1 MERKERPATWSLFR
15 QAGLQDDVQQGAVAV
30 VLLFQP
36 HGLRL
41 VLGDGP
47 RDGGHDLRG
56 DRAQSLGHEKFE
68 LLDLARGYAA
78 RALHGLL
85 LEPPQAKDC
94 EWETDDASTNKA
106 GNSCETLHT
115 SGVVRDRDILSIRAS
130 MFFSPTINTFV
141 YIFF

>member
-1 MERKERPATWSLFR
+1 MKLRRRPATWSLFR

-30 VLLFQP
+30 VLLLQP
-36 HGLRL
+36 RGLRL

-85 LEPPQAKDC
+85 YLEPPRAKDC
-94 EWETDDASTNKA
+94 EWETDGASTNKA
-106 GNSCETLHT
+106 TSCEALHT
-115 SGVVRDRDILSIRAS
+115 SGVVRD
-130 MFFSPTINTFV
+130 
-141 YIFF
+141 